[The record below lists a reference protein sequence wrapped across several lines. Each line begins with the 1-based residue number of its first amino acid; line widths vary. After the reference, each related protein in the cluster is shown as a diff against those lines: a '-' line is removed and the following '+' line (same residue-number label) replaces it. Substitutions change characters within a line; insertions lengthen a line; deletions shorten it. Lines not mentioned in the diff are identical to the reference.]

1 MTTPKPG
8 HKVRGSSTGR
18 PLMAA
23 LDLFGRRWSLR
34 IVWELRAGALG
45 FRALQQRCDN
55 MSSSVLRQRLAELLD
70 ARLVEQLPDTSYA
83 LSALGQGAYQALRP
97 LVRWSNRWAAEFAD
111 APSSADQDLK
121 RTTDTF

>member
-1 MTTPKPG
+1 MATPKPG
-8 HKVRGSSTGR
+8 RKVRGSDTGR

-34 IVWELRAGALG
+34 IVWELHAGALG
-45 FRALQQRCDN
+45 FRALQQRCDG

-83 LSALGQGAYQALRP
+83 LTRLGQDAYQSLRP
-97 LVRWSNRWAAEFAD
+97 LVRWSDRWAAELD
-111 APSSADQDLK
+111 HD
-121 RTTDTF
+121 RR